1 MHTESLKS
9 LLLKIAPPILPDA
22 LGEALSVPDYQAVSL
37 IWSPSL
43 GAVED
48 AFVFGRTEDNA
59 IDISAGVTRAN
70 DASQMFVIA
79 ITVNAPATGIELDG
93 VRSGHLYA
101 SRRYSVVLT
110 TPAARAFPQTVD
122 TLRDTFDTAFAEL
135 SAKIAAEL

>member
-9 LLLKIAPPILPDA
+9 LLLKIAPPVIPADLATA
-22 LGEALSVPDYQAVSL
+22 LNAEAAAL
-37 IWSPSL
+37 IWTPSL

-70 DASQMFVIA
+70 DASQMFVIG
-79 ITVNAPATGIELDG
+79 ITINAPATDIELDG
-93 VRSGHLYA
+93 VRSGSLYSA
-101 SRRYSVVLT
+101 RRYSVVLT
-110 TPAARAFPQTVD
+110 TPAARAFPATVD